1 MLLKVDTEHLGIGM
15 YVSELDRPWTETPY
29 LLQGFF
35 IKEQADIDEIKK
47 YSKFVFVDDVKGV
60 EPTVVMNSSPKPKP
74 KPKKLPKNGE
84 GLPERKAV
92 YQDTTTAEEE
102 MEHAKE
108 CHSML
113 SSELSAIMDAVL
125 NGKQI
130 KLEKAKEAVDG
141 MVDSILRNPDA
152 FVWLSKLKEE
162 DSYSYSHAIDC
173 SILVIS
179 FGRHLG
185 LSKPELQELAM
196 AGLMFDIGMMRV
208 PSEIKSKEDDLTDDE
223 FEEIKKHVEYS
234 VDIMT
239 ETDGISRESI
249 EIARHHH
256 ERHDGSGYPL
266 GLEGD
271 QIHVFSRMLA
281 IVDCFDAISSDRE
294 YGRIV
299 SPHAAIKKLYEWGG
313 KEFQEELVEQFIQCL
328 GVYPTGSLVELS
340 TGEVGIVLSQ
350 NRLRRL
356 RPRVMLILD
365 PDKEYYEMFPTIDLM
380 MQMEDDEG
388 NAIEIVECPEPSE
401 YNIDPKT
408 FYI

>member
-1 MLLKVDTEHLGIGM
+1 MLLKVDTEHLGMGM
-15 YVSELDRPWTETPY
+15 YVSKLDRPWTETPY

-35 IKEQADIDEIKK
+35 IKEQADIDEVRK
-47 YSKFVFVDDVKGV
+47 YSKYVFVDNVKGV
-60 EPTVVMNSSPKPKP
+60 EPTVVMASSPKPKSEE
-74 KPKKLPKNGE
+74 LPKNGE

-92 YQDTTTAEEE
+92 YHDATTAEEE
-102 MEHAKE
+102 MEQAKE
-108 CHSML
+108 YHSKL
-113 SSELSAIMDAVL
+113 SSELSAIMDSVL

-130 KLEKAKEAVDG
+130 RLEKAKEAVDG

-152 FVWLSKLKEE
+152 FVWLSKLKEV

-173 SILVIS
+173 SILAIS

-185 LSKPELQELAM
+185 LSKPELQDMAM
-196 AGLMFDIGMMRV
+196 AGLMFDIGKMKI
-208 PSEIKSKEDDLTDDE
+208 PSGIIDKKEKLTDEE
-223 FEEIKKHVEYS
+223 FEETKKHVDYS
-234 VDIMT
+234 VEIME
-239 ETDGISRESI
+239 ETNGISKVSI
-249 EIARHHH
+249 ELARHHH

-266 GLEGD
+266 GLWGD
-271 QIHVFSRMLA
+271 QIHVLSRMLA
-281 IVDCFDAISSDRE
+281 IVDCFDAISSDRK

-299 SPHAAIKKLYEWGG
+299 SPHTAIKKLYEWGG

-401 YNIDPKT
+401 YNIDPKD

>member
-35 IKEQADIDEIKK
+35 IKEQTDIDEIKK
-47 YSKFVFVDDVKGV
+47 YSEFVFVDDVKGV
-60 EPTVVMNSSPKPKP
+60 EPTVIMNSTPKPKSE
-74 KPKKLPKNGE
+74 KLPKNGE

-92 YQDTTTAEEE
+92 YQDTATAEEE
-102 MEHAKE
+102 MEQAKE

-113 SSELSAIMDAVL
+113 TSELSAIMDAVL

-152 FVWLSKLKEE
+152 FVWLTKLKEV

-185 LSKPELQELAM
+185 LSKPELQDLAM
-196 AGLMFDIGMMRV
+196 AGLMFDIGKMKI
-208 PSEIKSKEDDLTDDE
+208 PAEIMDKNEKLTDEE
-223 FEEIKKHVEYS
+223 FEEIKKHVDYS
-234 VDIMT
+234 VEIME
-239 ETDGISRESI
+239 ETDGISKVSI
-249 EIARHHH
+249 EIARYHH

-281 IVDCFDAISSDRE
+281 IVDCFDAISSDRQ

-356 RPRVMLILD
+356 RPKVMLILD
-365 PDKEYYEMFPTIDLM
+365 PDKKYYEMFPTIDLM
-380 MQMEDDEG
+380 MMIEDDEG

-401 YNIDPKT
+401 YDIDPKA